1 MRKEWLEQG
10 YKDFAEGG
18 PENLSVNHMAK
29 EIGAS
34 RSSFYHHFGD
44 MEIFIDSL
52 LEMHLEIAL
61 AFNETGAERCKKLIP
76 DLYELLAEYNI
87 PLKFARQLFHHRQIP
102 RYNYLFNICYQSSGE
117 AFLLRLF
124 TKRLGLEGPSENLK
138 HLWLTLGEAW
148 YSRLDPEDLSA
159 QTMQQHAESILQD
172 ISVLMDSGLYSTLRK
187 VY

>member
-29 EIGAS
+29 EIGSS

-44 MEIFIDSL
+44 LEIFLDSI
-52 LEMHLEIAL
+52 LEMHWEIVLE
-61 AFNETGAERCKKLIP
+61 FNESGMARCKNLVP
-76 DLYELLAEYNI
+76 DLYELLAEYPI
-87 PLKFARQLFHHRQIP
+87 PLKFNRQLFHNRHIP
-102 RYNYLFNICYQSSGE
+102 RYNFLFNKAYQASGE
-117 AFLLRLF
+117 AFLIKLF
-124 TKRLGLEGPSENLK
+124 AIHIGIDTSSDNME

-148 YSRLDPEDLSA
+148 YSRLNPEDLSA
-159 QTMQQHAESILQD
+159 QTMQQHAESILKD
-172 ISVLMDSGLYSTLRK
+172 ISTLIDSGLYSTLRK